1 MAVAQ
6 RVSVDEALKRVVS
19 HADVVGAGIM
29 TSRGALVERRGAFS
43 DADEGAG
50 NTQHDAADRRAS
62 ATRSGRRA
70 ESPSPL
76 TTSGTSTSAWSSRR

>member
-29 TSRGALVERRGAFS
+29 TSRAARRARRARRAARRLLRRG
-43 DADEGAG
+43 
-50 NTQHDAADRRAS
+50 RAHELPPS
-62 ATRSGRRA
+62 RSRVARDH
-70 ESPSPL
+70 L
-76 TTSGTSTSAWSSRR
+76 RKRWRYR

>member
-29 TSRGALVERRGAFS
+29 TSRGALVERSGDFS
-43 DADEGAG
+43 DADE
-50 NTQHDAADRRAS
+50 S
-62 ATRSGRRA
+62 KS
-70 ESPSPL
+70 
-76 TTSGTSTSAWSSRR
+76 

>member
-43 DADEGAG
+43 DADAR
-50 NTQHDAADRRAS
+50 TCLLY
-62 ATRSGRRA
+62 T
-70 ESPSPL
+70 SPSPRD
-76 TTSGTSTSAWSSRR
+76 S